1 MGKLI
6 KKRIEGMSW
15 WVKASLVLLLTV
27 ATTVFMYE
35 GWYKPRDTQAA
46 PTLNGTWSNVY
57 AATATTISVD
67 VTSSAYTAP
76 AGSNRMLL
84 VAVNYEIGTNNATLT
99 SQTVTFGGV
108 TVQPIATTGGAL
120 NRSHSW
126 LGYILNANIPAGSN
140 TVRVQSTASVN
151 TISGVQIAIAT
162 YNGVAQSA
170 PTNFVQVA
178 NATAAVT
185 FPSTLAYP
193 SDSIAVLTCTNGGTP
208 ATSTWTTVGGSAFAE
223 ETGATS
229 TAGAF
234 TAFVFDTGTNAT
246 AGSYTTGTTTTFGGT
261 TSLRSAMV
269 AVSLAPYVVTDST
282 PPTAGTVTVNPD
294 IASNFTSS
302 APTIT
307 TQFTDAE
314 SAITCEYT
322 TNGTT
327 WTAGTVS
334 GTGPTYTCTANPS
347 GLSGT
352 LTINMRATSSGGG
365 PTTASSI
372 TRTVDTSVPTDGT
385 LTVTPGN
392 LQNSLSWTTATD
404 AGSGISSYIL
414 RYATGATP
422 PASCAV
428 GTAVPGSP
436 FSSATLSTTHTGLI
450 NGTQYS
456 YRICATDNIGN
467 TSGGATG
474 SGTPTAVVSTI
485 ESCGACHG
493 YKTTFNDGS
502 GRNNPVGQFQGS
514 HNKHVIGAS
523 IDCAVCHVAPATET
537 SADYGHSRGTITMQS
552 PLSGGSYSR
561 ISPIAISNTF
571 SPGSCSGTSCHAQVY
586 STASGTSPNWGTPG
600 GGCGACHTGT
610 PGAFQGN
617 GAPNTGGHNIHMTAG
632 ASCNNCHAGAVSAV
646 TGGSRHGNGFINLTT
661 GYNSPTRNQATKRA
675 AGGTYYTCSA
685 ASCHADPY
693 SSGYVAT
700 NVWSPTSAGCVAC
713 HKNAANNS
721 NLAAFTGY
729 SAASTQLGPKTGSH
743 SAHMDWKPIVC
754 ADCHTGAV
762 SSVSGGSNH
771 GNAVV
776 NVIQYGAT
784 TPAKHA
790 QPFTYTVNGCAAAC
804 HITATWGAALGCID
818 CHASPITRKYGRP
831 GTTLAAV
838 TTEFGL
844 AWGHKRGAASTLGA
858 RLAVTSNDCIVCH
871 LEGNGTS
878 LKTSRYHAN
887 GNIDLRDPDVE
898 GETPITNISGGAFT
912 FQRFSTSY
920 AAATR
925 TTTGHTSNTDIANVV
940 SQKFCLKCHDANGAG
955 NTKARTAVGS
965 QYMPWGGTQGA
976 NYTVANGAA
985 AANGLVNV
993 DAQFATTNSSVH
1005 PIKGPRN
1012 KGFPT
1017 PARYNPPYNNFTRAG
1032 GATAA
1037 AAVKTDGV
1045 VMNCFDC
1052 HNVVGTPLTRRTV
1065 AAHGNAVTL
1074 RGIPFISGTPAAGT
1088 NEATLCKVCHAG
1100 YDTNT
1105 GASHGASPTTA
1116 LTNINRTEKVP
1127 FTRWGCNV
1135 CHSSGYNTAA
1145 VRPVRAMDVHGVNAL
1160 PATGQTLSGNW
1171 LATGKPYAFIR
1182 NRSYLGNH
1190 SPALIGGVAA
1200 NTPSACNMI
1209 GTDGG
1214 TVCNNQGSKTYTLGG
1229 SY

>member
-1 MGKLI
+1 MENVI
-6 KKRIEGMSW
+6 RKKIQGMDW
-15 WVKASLVLLLTV
+15 WNRAGLVLLLSLTLSIVVCDWFKPV
-27 ATTVFMYE
+27 AAEAAVGVETNWTSLH
-35 GWYKPRDTQAA
+35 TAA
-46 PTLNGTWSNVY
+46 PALQSGTVTSGTSFT
-57 AATATTISVD
+57 AATAGANKVL
-67 VTSSAYTAP
+67 V
-76 AGSNRMLL
+76 
-84 VAVNYEIGTNNATLT
+84 VAVACEITGAARAMTTLT
-99 SQTVTFGGV
+99 ATYGGV
-108 TVQPIATTGGAL
+108 TLTQLATTRASAA
-120 NRSHSW
+120 RQHVW
-126 LGYILNANIPAGSN
+126 VGYLINSQIPAGAN
-140 TVRVQSTASVN
+140 TVAVTYDTGNATNNLNS
-151 TISGVQIAIAT
+151 ISIKAAT
-162 YNGVAQSA
+162 YNGVDQSTPFNGSNA
-170 PTNFVQVA
+170 NFSAATSVA
-178 NATAAVT
+178 TGAIINYLINGVT
-185 FPSTLAYP
+185 FYAAANGGTATGATITATPALTQDNGTTVNHFFGAG
-193 SDSIAVLTCTNGGTP
+193 DSAVHTSSASYASGGISFAFTGGTP
-208 ATSTWTTVGGSAFAE
+208 AA
-223 ETGATS
+223 
-229 TAGAF
+229 
-234 TAFVFDTGTNAT
+234 
-246 AGSYTTGTTTTFGGT
+246 Y
-261 TSLRSAMV
+261 
-269 AVSLAPYVVTDST
+269 
-282 PPTAGTVTVNPD
+282 
-294 IASNFTSS
+294 
-302 APTIT
+302 
-307 TQFTDAE
+307 
-314 SAITCEYT
+314 
-322 TNGTT
+322 
-327 WTAGTVS
+327 
-334 GTGPTYTCTANPS
+334 S
-347 GLSGT
+347 GLVVGT
-352 LTINMRATSSGGG
+352 LKPWTD
-365 PTTASSI
+365 TTP
-372 TRTVDTSVPTDGT
+372 PTDGT
-385 LTVTPGN
+385 LTVTPSN
-392 LQNSLSWTTATD
+392 KQNSLTWSASSD
-404 AGSGISSYIL
+404 VSGVSSYIL
-414 RYATGATP
+414 RFATGATA
-422 PASCAV
+422 PANCAS

-436 FSSATLSTTHTGLI
+436 FSSATLSTTHTGLT

-456 YRICATDNIGN
+456 YRLCSTDTIGN
-467 TSGGATG
+467 TSTGLTG
-474 SGTPTAVVSTI
+474 SATPIFAVVS
-485 ESCGACHG
+485 SCNDCHG
-493 YKTTFNDGS
+493 YKTTFPDGT

-514 HNKHVIGAS
+514 HSKHVITAAINCS
-523 IDCAVCHVAPATET
+523 VCHVAPATET
-537 SADYGHSRGTITMQS
+537 SADYGHSRGSINMQS

-561 ISPIAISNTF
+561 VSPIAISNTF

-586 STASGTSPNWGTPG
+586 STASGTSPNWGSAG
-600 GGCGACHTGT
+600 GGCAACHTGT

-632 ASCNNCHAGAVSAV
+632 SACGDCHAGAVTAV
-646 TGGSRHGNGFINLTT
+646 TGGTRHGNGFVNLTT

-685 ASCHADPY
+685 ASCHSDPY
-693 SSGYVAT
+693 SSGYVTT

-713 HKNAANNS
+713 HKNAANNN

-743 SAHMDWKPIVC
+743 AAHMDWKPIVC
-754 ADCHTGAV
+754 VDCHSGAV
-762 SSVSGGSNH
+762 SNVSGGSNH

-804 HITATWGAALGCID
+804 HITATWGAVLGCID

-887 GNIDLRDPDVE
+887 GNIDLRDPDIE

-925 TTTGHTSNTDIANVV
+925 TSTGHTSNTDIANVV
-940 SQKFCLKCHDANGAG
+940 SLKFCLKCHDANGAA
-955 NTKARTAVGS
+955 NTKARTSLGS

-976 NYTVANGAA
+976 SYTVANGAA

-993 DAQFATTNSSVH
+993 DAQFTTTNSSVH
-1005 PIKGPRN
+1005 PVKGPRN

-1017 PARYNPPYNNFTRAG
+1017 PARYNAPYNNFTRAG
-1032 GATAA
+1032 GASAA
-1037 AAVKTDGV
+1037 AAVKTNGV

-1074 RGIPFISGTPAAGT
+1074 RGIPYISGTPAAGT
-1088 NEATLCKVCHAG
+1088 NESTLCKVCHAG

-1105 GASHGASPTTA
+1105 ASSHGASPTTA
-1116 LTNINRTEKVP
+1116 VTDINRNEKVP
-1127 FTRWGCNV
+1127 FMRYGCNV

-1145 VRPVRAMDVHGVNAL
+1145 VRPVRAMDTHGVNAL

-1171 LATGKPYAFIR
+1171 SATGKPYAFIR

-1209 GTDGG
+1209 GTDGNG
-1214 TVCNNQGSKTYTLGG
+1214 ACNNQGSKTYTIGG